1 MPFNSKKSF
10 EQLITMTDFENLK
23 QIVGKRFPFY
33 DIQQT
38 KQGIAFFCNI
48 DKKEFN
54 TQFSSLREELVEL
67 NFIPIFRNEHGEDI
81 LYIVKKPNIKQKP
94 FWVNVL
100 LLIATI
106 ITTLITGS
114 LLELGY
120 GDLQSVPNI
129 IEVFQPQ
136 NILAGALFFSLP
148 LMSIL
153 FIHEMGH
160 YYFSKRH
167 HLQTSFPFF
176 IPIPPILPGFN
187 IGTFGALISSN
198 DPMPDKKT
206 LFDVGISGPLAG
218 FIVAL
223 PITIIGIFTS
233 NVVPFSSLPSGET
246 ILGTSL
252 LFSILSSVFLSIP
265 EGFAVD
271 LNAIA
276 FAGWIGL
283 LITSINLLPAGQL
296 DGGHI
301 FRSVL
306 GDKQKYAGWIAVII
320 MVFTGWW
327 FFAFIILLLTGIDH
341 PPPLNDQSE
350 LDNSRKLLFF
360 VAIAIL
366 ILCFIPFPISIT

>member
-1 MPFNSKKSF
+1 MPPNQNDTPANAINEIDISFLKKV
-10 EQLITMTDFENLK
+10 I
-23 QIVGKRFPFY
+23 GKRFPFY
-33 DIQQT
+33 DVRPT
-38 KQGIAFFCNI
+38 NQGVVFFCNI
-48 DKKEFN
+48 DKSDFN
-54 TQFSSLREELVEL
+54 SRFSSLRNELAKYR
-67 NFIPIFRNEHGEDI
+67 FIPIYRNEHGED
-81 LYIVKKPNIKQKP
+81 LFYIIKKPEQKTKP
-94 FWVNVL
+94 VWVNL
-100 LLIATI
+100 TLLIATL

-136 NILAGALFFSLP
+136 NLLAGAVFFSLP

-167 HLQTSFPFF
+167 QLQTSLPFF
-176 IPIPPILPGFN
+176 IPVPPILPGFN
-187 IGTFGALISSN
+187 IGTFGALISSG

-206 LFDVGISGPLAG
+206 LFDVGISGPIAG
-218 FIVAL
+218 FIVAI
-223 PITIIGIFTS
+223 PVTIIGILTS
-233 NVVPFSSLPSGET
+233 DVVPFTSLPSGET

-252 LFSILSSVFLSIP
+252 LFSLLSSVLLTIP

-271 LNAIA
+271 LNSIA

-306 GDKQKYAGWIAVII
+306 GNKQKYAGWMAVII
-320 MVFTGWW
+320 MIFTGWW
-327 FFAFIILLLTGIDH
+327 FFAFIILLLIGVEH
-341 PPPLNDQSE
+341 PPPLNDEST
-350 LDNSRKLLFF
+350 LDTSRKLLFF

-366 ILCFIPFPISIT
+366 ILCFIPFPISLT